1 MVVDAGKALNL
12 SYKIRPDGTYCFV
25 SGPCYESKAECRFLR
40 SFGGDS
46 VGMSTVP
53 EVIAAKHCG
62 MKILGLSLITN
73 KVVIGK
79 EQSVAAS
86 HAEVL
91 EAVNASGM
99 HVEAIV
105 RRIISKEVMGP
116 FLAEQPEFVYTPAP
130 ASAHGHC
137 AASATPAAGGCC
149 PAKGA
154 CCPVSGACKDTSS
167 SGCCAKKCCMTSD
180 CCTTT
185 LTLLALGSVVA
196 GLYIVMKHHN
206 K

>member
-1 MVVDAGKALNL
+1 MVLDAGKALNL

-130 ASAHGHC
+130 ASAHAHS
-137 AASATPAAGGCC
+137 AAPAPAGGCC
-149 PAKGA
+149 PA
-154 CCPVSGACKDTSS
+154 SGACATASS
-167 SGCCAKKCCMTSD
+167 SSCCAKKCSLAGD

>member
-105 RRIISKEVMGP
+105 RHIISKEVMGP
-116 FLAEQPEFVYTPAP
+116 FLAEQPAFVYKPAP
-130 ASAHGHC
+130 ASAHGH
-137 AASATPAAGGCC
+137 AAAPTPAAGGCC

-167 SGCCAKKCCMTSD
+167 SGCCAKKCCLTSD